1 MKTKSYIVSA
11 VQFGALSIKNPFT
24 FSESKS
30 VDIRTSKMEHVS
42 DQFVEEFTPEMIGAL
57 RAEEEK
63 EKALRRRRIKVSII
77 YLLFV

>member
-1 MKTKSYIVSA
+1 
-11 VQFGALSIKNPFT
+11 
-24 FSESKS
+24 
-30 VDIRTSKMEHVS
+30 MEHVS